1 MSFDLMLS
9 KINFNLHILFF
20 SKKKIGCSSDTL
32 IIQIEF
38 DAARAMNYSM
48 YMYTDFHGINEDF
61 TAS

>member
-9 KINFNLHILFF
+9 KINFHLHIPFF
-20 SKKKIGCSSDTL
+20 KKNGCSSDTL

-61 TAS
+61 TVS